1 MKSQYIITE
10 IHKPVGLVRLER
22 PQAWNAVNVEMLS
35 ALVEALE
42 AFDADP
48 SIGAMVIT
56 GNERA
61 FAAGA
66 DVKEMADKSSY
77 QLLSSDFIAT
87 FHRMRAIKKPVIAAV
102 SGLCLGGGNEI
113 ALACDMIVA
122 SETAKFGQPEIT
134 LGIMPGAGGT
144 QRLTHILGKPLA
156 MEMILNNRFLRA
168 EEALQ
173 HGLVNRVVP
182 VDKYLDE
189 AMALAKEV
197 AGRAPWAVRLAK
209 ETINQALELPFSQGL
224 EAEERAFYLL
234 FASQDQKEGMR
245 AFIDKRPPSWT
256 GA

>member
-1 MKSQYIITE
+1 MKSQFILTE
-10 IHKPVGLVRLER
+10 IHERVGLVRLDR
-22 PQAWNAVNVEMLS
+22 PQAWNALNVEMLT
-35 ALVEALE
+35 ALVDALE
-42 AFDADP
+42 TLDMDE
-48 SIGAMVIT
+48 SIGAMVVT
-56 GNERA
+56 GSERA

-66 DVKEMADKSSY
+66 DVKEMAEKSTY
-77 QLLSSDFIAT
+77 ELLGGDFIGT
-87 FHRMRAIKKPVIAAV
+87 FHRMRTIKKPLIAAV

-144 QRLTHILGKPLA
+144 QRLAHILGKPLA
-156 MEMILNNRFLRA
+156 MEMILNNRLLRA

-182 VDKYLDE
+182 VEKYLEE
-189 AMALAKEV
+189 ALTLAKEV

-209 ETINQALELPFSQGL
+209 ETVNQAFELPFSQGL
-224 EAEERAFYLL
+224 EAEQRAFYLL

-245 AFIDKRPPSWT
+245 AFIEKRPPHWT

>member
-1 MKSQYIITE
+1 MKSQYILTE
-10 IHKPVGLVRLER
+10 NHDPVGLVRLER
-22 PQAWNAVNVEMLS
+22 PQAWNALNLEMLT

-42 AFDADP
+42 AFDSDETV
-48 SIGAMVIT
+48 GAMVIT
-56 GNERA
+56 GSERA

-66 DVKEMADKSSY
+66 DVKEMADKSAY
-77 QLLSSDFIAT
+77 ELLARDFIAT
-87 FHRMRAIKKPVIAAV
+87 FHRLRTIKKPLIAAV

-113 ALACDMIVA
+113 VLSCDMIVA

-144 QRLTHILGKPLA
+144 QRLAHLLGKPLA
-156 MEMILNNRFLRA
+156 MEMILNNRYLRA

-182 VDKYLDE
+182 VEKYLEE

-209 ETINQALELPFSQGL
+209 ETINQAFELPLSQGL
-224 EAEERAFYLL
+224 IAEERAFYLL

-245 AFIDKRPPSWT
+245 AFAEKRPPAWT
-256 GA
+256 GR

>member
-1 MKSQYIITE
+1 MKSQYILTE
-10 IHKPVGLVRLER
+10 TYERVGLVRFER
-22 PQAWNAVNVEMLS
+22 PQAWNALNVEMLT

-42 AFDADP
+42 EFDAHA

-66 DVKEMADKSSY
+66 DVKEMAGSSAY
-77 QLLSSDFIAT
+77 ALLGRDFIGT
-87 FHRMRAIKKPVIAAV
+87 FHRLRTIKKPLIAAV

-144 QRLTHILGKPLA
+144 QRLAHLLGRPLA
-156 MEMILNNRFLRA
+156 MEMILNNRLLRA
-168 EEALQ
+168 EEALRY
-173 HGLVNRVVP
+173 GLVNRVVP
-182 VDKYLDE
+182 VEKYLEE
-189 AMALAKEV
+189 ALALAKEV
-197 AGRAPWAVRLAK
+197 ASRAPWAVRLAK
-209 ETINQALELPFSQGL
+209 ETINQAFELPFSQGL
-224 EAEERAFYLL
+224 KAEERAFYLL

-245 AFIDKRPPSWT
+245 AFIEKRPPHWS